1 MMCAAGMPASRRRKA
16 RFNLRN
22 HATGKRARFDELAGF
37 FRCEGRDKGV
47 FIAEV
52 FVEAV
57 DIGEENDFV
66 RVQRCCQMARCDI
79 GVDVERLAVVAR
91 RDGRYD
97 GNVIVVDEMLEVGG
111 VDARDFANATKFGVE
126 LRGTD
131 SAAVA
136 STYAHGEVA
145 VHVDGVDQTAI
156 HAAHEH
162 HAHEL
167 HGVIGRHTQAVFEF
181 YGHAAFLECG
191 GNVFAAAMHDDW
203 LHPDDF

>member
-1 MMCAAGMPASRRRKA
+1 M
-16 RFNLRN
+16 
-22 HATGKRARFDELAGF
+22 
-37 FRCEGRDKGV
+37 
-47 FIAEV
+47 
-52 FVEAV
+52 
-57 DIGEENDFV
+57 

-79 GVDVERLAVVAR
+79 SVDVERLAVVAR

-111 VDARDFANATKFGVE
+111 VDARDFANATKLGVE
-126 LRGTD
+126 LRGAD
-131 SAAVA
+131 RAAVA
-136 STYAHGEVA
+136 SAYAHGEVA

-191 GNVFAAAMHDDW
+191 RNVFAAAMYDDW
-203 LHPDDF
+203 LHADNF